1 MTTFLLNFL
10 YKLAIDKRTQEPRRL
25 LFILLY
31 YGIGSFVTFIVF
43 TMVLLCLEVY
53 DFPFAR
59 NLIYHQLGEPV
70 LLALESV
77 LF

>member
-10 YKLAIDKRTQEPRRL
+10 YAVTIDKRTREPRRV
-25 LFILLY
+25 LFFLLY

-43 TMVLLCLEVY
+43 TMVLLCFEVY

-59 NLIYHQLGEPV
+59 NFIYRQLGEPV
-70 LLALESV
+70 LLAIEAV

>member
-10 YKLAIDKRTQEPRRL
+10 YKLAIDKRTQEPRKV
-25 LFILLY
+25 LFFLLY

-59 NLIYHQLGEPV
+59 NLIYRQLGEPV